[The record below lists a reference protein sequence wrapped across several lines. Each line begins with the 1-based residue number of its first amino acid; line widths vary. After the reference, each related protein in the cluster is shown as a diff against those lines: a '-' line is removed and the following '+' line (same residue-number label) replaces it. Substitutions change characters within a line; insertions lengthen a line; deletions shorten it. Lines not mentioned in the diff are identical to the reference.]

1 MGHHSRDPN
10 GSTEENEAM
19 KLSVT
24 GGVMSVEDGIKKNE
38 EYAPPRKV
46 RVELH
51 FDVPEGEDADQHIG
65 AVSALVSAHV
75 VSLLGG
81 AKEAKIAAAL
91 VADLKRTTTAS
102 TPEPGSKAA
111 LEAELV
117 AKGASAADLGHA
129 PQAAPA
135 AAPGPKRTRKAADPS
150 TPAAAP
156 APAPVAA
163 AADPDE
169 LTGNEPAPAA
179 DDDLGDL
186 TGEAKVEPISDLELN
201 NAVAKRNA
209 VIKSGVAI
217 RKLVQTFNPD
227 PGKLANIVLAQIP
240 QERRADFLKKLEVMT
255 AD

>member
-1 MGHHSRDPN
+1 
-10 GSTEENEAM
+10 M

-24 GGVMSVEDGIKKNE
+24 GGVVSVEDGIKKNE

-65 AVSALVSAHV
+65 AVSALASAHV

-81 AKEAKIAAAL
+81 VVPPSVKSAKP
-91 VADLKRTTTAS
+91 TTTAS

-117 AKGASAADLGHA
+117 AKGASAADLGRA
-129 PQAAPA
+129 PQAASA
-135 AAPGPKRTRKAADPS
+135 AAAGPKRTRKAADP
-150 TPAAAP
+150 PAPAPAP
-156 APAPVAA
+156 APAPVA
-163 AADPDE
+163 DPDE
-169 LTGNEPAPAA
+169 LTADDTAALPAA

-217 RKLVQTFNPD
+217 RKLVQKFNPD

-240 QERRADFLKKLEVMT
+240 QDKRAEFLKQLEVLT

>member
-1 MGHHSRDPN
+1 M
-10 GSTEENEAM
+10 A
-19 KLSVT
+19 SVIT
-24 GGVMSVEDGIKKNE
+24 GGTVSVEDCKKHE
-38 EYAPPRKV
+38 GYPDPQFAPTRKV
-46 RVELH
+46 RVELI
-51 FDVPEGEDADQHIG
+51 FAVPEGQDGKPYLDATAAEAD
-65 AVSALVSAHV
+65 AKVAEM
-75 VSLLGG
+75 LGSPPR
-81 AKEAKIAAAL
+81 AKISKPA
-91 VADLKRTTTAS
+91 TMAS
-102 TPEPGSKAA
+102 APEPGSKAA

-117 AKGASAADLGHA
+117 AKGASAADLGHV

-135 AAPGPKRTRKAADPS
+135 AAPGPKRTRKAADPP
-150 TPAAAP
+150 TP
-156 APAPVAA
+156 AA

-240 QERRADFLKKLEVMT
+240 QERRADFLKKLEVLT

>member
-1 MGHHSRDPN
+1 
-10 GSTEENEAM
+10 M

-24 GGVMSVEDGIKKNE
+24 GGVVSVEDGTKKNE

-51 FDVPEGEDADQHIG
+51 FDVPEGEDAEQHIG
-65 AVSALVSAHV
+65 AVSTLASAHV

-81 AKEAKIAAAL
+81 TVPPSVKSAKPA
-91 VADLKRTTTAS
+91 TTAGA
-102 TPEPGSKAA
+102 PEPGSKAA

-117 AKGASAADLGHA
+117 AKGASPADLGHA
-129 PQAAPA
+129 PQPAPT
-135 AAPGPKRTRKAADPS
+135 AAPGPKRTRKAAAEP
-150 TPAAAP
+150 TPAP
-156 APAPVAA
+156 APAPAP
-163 AADPDE
+163 ADPDE
-169 LTGNEPAPAA
+169 LTADEPAAPAA

-209 VIKSGVAI
+209 IIKSGIAI
-217 RKLVQTFNPD
+217 RKLVQAFNPD
-227 PGKLANIVLAQIP
+227 PGKLPNIVLAQIP
-240 QERRADFLKKLEVMT
+240 QERRADFLKKLEVLT

>member
-1 MGHHSRDPN
+1 M
-10 GSTEENEAM
+10 A
-19 KLSVT
+19 SVIT
-24 GGVMSVEDGIKKNE
+24 GGTVSVEDCKKHE
-38 EYAPPRKV
+38 GYPDPQFAPTRKV
-46 RVELH
+46 RVELI
-51 FDVPEGEDADQHIG
+51 FAVPEGQDGKPYLDATAAEAD
-65 AVSALVSAHV
+65 AKVAEM
-75 VSLLGG
+75 LGSPPR
-81 AKEAKIAAAL
+81 AKISKPA
-91 VADLKRTTTAS
+91 TMAS
-102 TPEPGSKAA
+102 APEPGSKAA

-129 PQAAPA
+129 LQAAPA
-135 AAPGPKRTRKAADPS
+135 AAPGPKRTRKAADP
-150 TPAAAP
+150 
-156 APAPVAA
+156 PAPVAA

-240 QERRADFLKKLEVMT
+240 QERRADFLKKLEVLT

>member
-1 MGHHSRDPN
+1 M
-10 GSTEENEAM
+10 A
-19 KLSVT
+19 SVIT
-24 GGVMSVEDGIKKNE
+24 GGTVSVEDCKKHE
-38 EYAPPRKV
+38 GYPDPQFAPTRKV
-46 RVELH
+46 RVELI
-51 FDVPEGEDADQHIG
+51 FAVPEGQDGKPYLDATAAEAD
-65 AVSALVSAHV
+65 AKVAEM
-75 VSLLGG
+75 LGSPPR
-81 AKEAKIAAAL
+81 AKISKPA
-91 VADLKRTTTAS
+91 TMAS
-102 TPEPGSKAA
+102 APEPGSKAA

-117 AKGASAADLGHA
+117 AKGASAADLGHV

-135 AAPGPKRTRKAADPS
+135 AAPGPKRTRKAADPP

-240 QERRADFLKKLEVMT
+240 QERRADFLKKLEVLT